1 MNKNVTVENII
12 NDYIGGEIIIKNI
25 TNDDKQRSNNRISD
39 IVRENIAIDISIN
52 GLSIPQAADKYGIA
66 RQSINRWLKN
76 DKDFVNAVERYRQN
90 AVDEKIDAL
99 NRVIL
104 SNIDDQIQNIINLSK
119 DTSVPPS
126 TRLDASKFLVNKF
139 IPDRKQQSIRTQN
152 NTQINIDNTNNNTK
166 SIEEIL
172 KSLDDNIIDPTNKDD
187 DF

>member
-1 MNKNVTVENII
+1 MI
-12 NDYIGGEIIIKNI
+12 YGGEIIMKNI
-25 TNDDKQRSNNRISD
+25 TENDKQRSNNRISD
-39 IVRENIAIDISIN
+39 IVRENVAIDLAIN
-52 GLSIPQAADKYGIA
+52 GLSVPQAAEKYGIA
-66 RQSINRWLKN
+66 RQSINRWLRN
-76 DKDFVNAVERYRQN
+76 DPTFVSDVERYRQN

-139 IPDRKQQSIRTQN
+139 IPDKGKQQIRNQT
-152 NTQINIDNTNNNTK
+152 NTQINIDNTNNNNK
-166 SIEEIL
+166 SIEDIL
-172 KSLDDNIIDPTNKDD
+172 KSLDDNIIDTTNKDD

>member
-1 MNKNVTVENII
+1 M
-12 NDYIGGEIIIKNI
+12 KNI
-25 TNDDKQRSNNRISD
+25 TENDKPKSNNRISD
-39 IVRENIAIDISIN
+39 IVRTNIAIDIGAN

-76 DKDFVNAVERYRQN
+76 DKEFVNDVERYRQN

-139 IPDRKQQSIRTQN
+139 IPDKSKQAIRTQN
-152 NTQINIDNTNNNTK
+152 NTQINIENNNTNTK
-166 SIEEIL
+166 SIEDIL
-172 KSLDDNIIDPTNKDD
+172 KSLDDNIIDTTNKDD